1 MLEFDRAV
9 AAIDL
14 GHEGLSMLGLIVGYP
29 PYFGAQH
36 REIVGN
42 DEIELPG
49 RPILI
54 AIAVRHFKKMN
65 ELVAAV

>member
-1 MLEFDRAV
+1 
-9 AAIDL
+9 
-14 GHEGLSMLGLIVGYP
+14 MLGLIVGYP

-54 AIAVRHFKKMN
+54 AFAVRHFKKMN